1 MNDSTPSTRRNFRTP
16 VSAKTRLTLVDE
28 SQTHALR
35 KCFDLK
41 VFTDAY
47 PGQDSATVQMM
58 SMFVEMFKH
67 LDNKLDRIYDM
78 LEKAD
83 PENRSLDVVDTVDIS
98 GSGVSV
104 LLRRQVEPGRLVHL
118 SMTFTGSHL
127 GVIDVQGRVV
137 RSTNCENDDKDLYY
151 TGIEF
156 IDLCESE
163 KDLLVKYTF
172 SQQRKQIR
180 TAGEKDL

>member
-1 MNDSTPSTRRNFRTP
+1 MSDSTPSTRRNFRTP

-28 SQTHALR
+28 SQKHALR

-41 VFTDAY
+41 MFEEAY
-47 PGQDSATVQMM
+47 PAHDNATTQLM
-58 SMFVEMFKH
+58 SMFVEMFKY
-67 LDNKLDRIYDM
+67 LDNKLDKICDL
-78 LEKAD
+78 LEKDD
-83 PENRSLDVVDTVDIS
+83 PDNRSLDVVDTVDIS

-104 LLRRQVEPGRLVHL
+104 LLRQQVEPGLLVHL

-127 GVIDVQGRVV
+127 GVMDVLGRVV
-137 RSTNCENDDKDLYY
+137 RSAPGENDEEDMYY

-156 IDLCESE
+156 VDLSESE

-180 TAGEKDL
+180 TAGEKD